1 MNKLNL
7 EKCKK
12 NKEEYDKKI
21 KSLDY
26 KIVET
31 SVEMYNAKSKNIQ
44 PNQEENENSKFNQ
57 LKYKIQ
63 QYELEKENLT
73 KELWKSLAEIK
84 NEFSKIIDK
93 KMREDQNKKG
103 SYITAMFI
111 VNKIVDVYFNADE
124 LLRLSYLFEEEKTE
138 ELTYTEIVE
147 QNIIKPEPQKQIVNF
162 DIEEQRIIDFENLLN
177 HIIKVSRN
185 YRTDVEKALSR
196 FIINYKIIKNA
207 QYLQNDFDNI
217 TNNYLDIYKS
227 VIKKFE
233 KDESIE
239 ALQVRINNEEQN
251 IKNIEN
257 KLLTN
262 NIAIN
267 EMQRQMQELTKIYF
281 VGGYV
286 RKLLS
291 QVDVLQEDSNVKN
304 QNINENVSQLSKKVE
319 KDNGQEVFKKIKKLA
334 YDKRMNHIIEI
345 SKWTK
350 NIEEKLKFFH
360 LEESDFQFV
369 IYTIRQT
376 ESECNANFEQV
387 ANMII
392 RLCDANLQLEQIE
405 ENEKVKNKELQKE
418 IDTTQILKDGI
429 ENIKKKYSKIPFIGR
444 KVTSILSAK
453 MLNE

>member
-291 QVDVLQEDSNVKN
+291 QVNVLQEDSNVKN

-350 NIEEKLKFFH
+350 NIEEKLRLFH

-369 IYTIRQT
+369 IYMIRQT

>member
-31 SVEMYNAKSKNIQ
+31 SVEMYNTKSKNIQ
-44 PNQEENENSKFNQ
+44 PNQEEDENSKFNQ

-138 ELTYTEIVE
+138 ELTHTEIVE

-369 IYTIRQT
+369 IYMIRQT

>member
-1 MNKLNL
+1 M
-7 EKCKK
+7 
-12 NKEEYDKKI
+12 
-21 KSLDY
+21 DY

-31 SVEMYNAKSKNIQ
+31 SVEMYNTKSKNIQ
-44 PNQEENENSKFNQ
+44 PNQEEDENSKFNQ

-84 NEFSKIIDK
+84 NELNKIIDK
-93 KMREDQNKKG
+93 KMREDQNKKS

-124 LLRLSYLFEEEKTE
+124 LLRLSYLYEEEETE
-138 ELTYTEIVE
+138 ELTTTEIVE
-147 QNIIKPEPQKQIVNF
+147 QNIIKPEQQKQIVNF

-304 QNINENVSQLSKKVE
+304 QNINENVAQLSKKVE

>member
-44 PNQEENENSKFNQ
+44 PNQEEDENSKFNQ

-84 NEFSKIIDK
+84 NELNKIIDK
-93 KMREDQNKKG
+93 KMREDQNKKS

-124 LLRLSYLFEEEKTE
+124 LLRLSYLFEEETE
-138 ELTYTEIVE
+138 ELTHTEIVE
-147 QNIIKPEPQKQIVNF
+147 QNIIKPEQQKQIVNF

-369 IYTIRQT
+369 IYMIRQT

>member
-350 NIEEKLKFFH
+350 NIEEKLRLFH

-369 IYTIRQT
+369 IYMIRQT

>member
-44 PNQEENENSKFNQ
+44 PNQEEDENSKFNQ

-84 NEFSKIIDK
+84 NELSKIIDK
-93 KMREDQNKKG
+93 KMREDQSKKG

-138 ELTYTEIVE
+138 ELTHTEIVE

-369 IYTIRQT
+369 IYMIRQT

>member
-31 SVEMYNAKSKNIQ
+31 SVEMYNTKSKNIQ
-44 PNQEENENSKFNQ
+44 PNQEEDENSKFNQ

-84 NEFSKIIDK
+84 SELSKIIDK
-93 KMREDQNKKG
+93 KMREDQNKKS

-124 LLRLSYLFEEEKTE
+124 LLRLSYLFEEEETE
-138 ELTYTEIVE
+138 ELIHTEIVE
-147 QNIIKPEPQKQIVNF
+147 QNIIKPEQQKQIVNF

-304 QNINENVSQLSKKVE
+304 QNINENVAQLSKKVE

>member
-44 PNQEENENSKFNQ
+44 PNQEEDENSKFNQ

-84 NEFSKIIDK
+84 NELSKIIDK

-138 ELTYTEIVE
+138 ELTHTEIVE

-350 NIEEKLKFFH
+350 NIEEKLRLFH

-369 IYTIRQT
+369 IYMIRQT

>member
-44 PNQEENENSKFNQ
+44 PNQEEDENSKFNQ

-111 VNKIVDVYFNADE
+111 VTKIVDVYCNADE
-124 LLRLSYLFEEEKTE
+124 LLRLSYFFEEEKTE
-138 ELTYTEIVE
+138 ELTHTEIVE

-304 QNINENVSQLSKKVE
+304 QNINENVSRLSKKVE

-369 IYTIRQT
+369 IYMIRQT

-418 IDTTQILKDGI
+418 IDTTQILQDGI

-444 KVTSILSAK
+444 KVGEILNAK
-453 MLNE
+453 MLN

>member
-1 MNKLNL
+1 M
-7 EKCKK
+7 
-12 NKEEYDKKI
+12 
-21 KSLDY
+21 
-26 KIVET
+26 
-31 SVEMYNAKSKNIQ
+31 
-44 PNQEENENSKFNQ
+44 
-57 LKYKIQ
+57 
-63 QYELEKENLT
+63 
-73 KELWKSLAEIK
+73 
-84 NEFSKIIDK
+84 
-93 KMREDQNKKG
+93 
-103 SYITAMFI
+103 
-111 VNKIVDVYFNADE
+111 
-124 LLRLSYLFEEEKTE
+124 
-138 ELTYTEIVE
+138 
-147 QNIIKPEPQKQIVNF
+147 
-162 DIEEQRIIDFENLLN
+162 
-177 HIIKVSRN
+177 
-185 YRTDVEKALSR
+185 
-196 FIINYKIIKNA
+196 
-207 QYLQNDFDNI
+207 
-217 TNNYLDIYKS
+217 
-227 VIKKFE
+227 
-233 KDESIE
+233 
-239 ALQVRINNEEQN
+239 QVRINNEEQN

>member
-138 ELTYTEIVE
+138 ELTHTEIVE

-369 IYTIRQT
+369 IYMIRQT

>member
-31 SVEMYNAKSKNIQ
+31 SVEMYNTKSKNIQ
-44 PNQEENENSKFNQ
+44 PNQEEDENSKFNQ

-138 ELTYTEIVE
+138 ELTHTEIVE

-350 NIEEKLKFFH
+350 NIEEKLRLFH

-369 IYTIRQT
+369 IYMIRQT

>member
-84 NEFSKIIDK
+84 NELSKIIDK

-138 ELTYTEIVE
+138 ELTHTEIVE

-319 KDNGQEVFKKIKKLA
+319 KDNRQEVFKKIKKLA

>member
-44 PNQEENENSKFNQ
+44 PNQEEDENSKFNQ

-84 NEFSKIIDK
+84 NELSKIIDK

-138 ELTYTEIVE
+138 ELTHTEIVE

>member
-31 SVEMYNAKSKNIQ
+31 SVEMYNTKSKSIQ
-44 PNQEENENSKFNQ
+44 PNQEEDENSKFNQ

-84 NEFSKIIDK
+84 NELNKIIDK
-93 KMREDQNKKG
+93 KMREDQNKKS

-138 ELTYTEIVE
+138 ELIHTEIVE
-147 QNIIKPEPQKQIVNF
+147 QNIIKPEQQKQIVNF

>member
-31 SVEMYNAKSKNIQ
+31 SVEMYNTKSKNIQ
-44 PNQEENENSKFNQ
+44 PNQEEDENSKFNQ

-93 KMREDQNKKG
+93 KMREDQNKK
-103 SYITAMFI
+103 SAYITAMFI

-138 ELTYTEIVE
+138 ELTHTEIVE

>member
-44 PNQEENENSKFNQ
+44 PNQEEDENSKFNQ

-84 NEFSKIIDK
+84 NELSKIIDK

-124 LLRLSYLFEEEKTE
+124 LLRLSYLFEEEETE
-138 ELTYTEIVE
+138 KLTHTEIVE

-369 IYTIRQT
+369 IYMIRQT

>member
-138 ELTYTEIVE
+138 ELTHTEIVE

-319 KDNGQEVFKKIKKLA
+319 KDNRQEVFKKIKKLA

-350 NIEEKLKFFH
+350 NIEEKLRLFH

-369 IYTIRQT
+369 IYMIRQT

>member
-44 PNQEENENSKFNQ
+44 PNQEEDENSKFNQ

-84 NEFSKIIDK
+84 SELSKIIDK

-124 LLRLSYLFEEEKTE
+124 LLRLSYLFEEEETE
-138 ELTYTEIVE
+138 KLTHTEIVE

-291 QVDVLQEDSNVKN
+291 QVDVLQEDSNVKS

-350 NIEEKLKFFH
+350 NIEEKLRLFH

-369 IYTIRQT
+369 IYMIRQT

>member
-44 PNQEENENSKFNQ
+44 PNQEEDENSKFNQ

-84 NEFSKIIDK
+84 NELSKIIDK

-138 ELTYTEIVE
+138 ELTHTEIVE

-369 IYTIRQT
+369 IYMIRQT

>member
-31 SVEMYNAKSKNIQ
+31 SVEMYNTKSKNIQ
-44 PNQEENENSKFNQ
+44 PNQEEDENSKFNQ

-84 NEFSKIIDK
+84 NELNKIIDK
-93 KMREDQNKKG
+93 KMREDQNKKS

-124 LLRLSYLFEEEKTE
+124 LLRLSYLFEEETE
-138 ELTYTEIVE
+138 ELTHTEIVE
-147 QNIIKPEPQKQIVNF
+147 QNIIKPEQQKQIVNF

-369 IYTIRQT
+369 IYMIRQT

>member
-31 SVEMYNAKSKNIQ
+31 SVEMYNTKSKNIQ

-138 ELTYTEIVE
+138 ELTHTEIVE

-369 IYTIRQT
+369 IYMIRQT

>member
-84 NEFSKIIDK
+84 NELSKIIDK

-138 ELTYTEIVE
+138 ELTHTEIVE

-319 KDNGQEVFKKIKKLA
+319 KDNRQEVFKKIKKLA

-350 NIEEKLKFFH
+350 NIEEKLRLFH

-369 IYTIRQT
+369 IYMIRQT

>member
-44 PNQEENENSKFNQ
+44 PNQEEDENSKFNQ

-138 ELTYTEIVE
+138 ELTHTEIVE

-369 IYTIRQT
+369 IYMIRQT

>member
-44 PNQEENENSKFNQ
+44 PNQEEDENSKFNQ

-84 NEFSKIIDK
+84 NELSKIIDK

-350 NIEEKLKFFH
+350 NIEEKLRLFH

-369 IYTIRQT
+369 IYMIRQT

>member
-31 SVEMYNAKSKNIQ
+31 SVEMYNTKSKNIQ
-44 PNQEENENSKFNQ
+44 PNQEEDENSKFNQ

-84 NEFSKIIDK
+84 NELNKIIDK
-93 KMREDQNKKG
+93 KMREDQNKKS

-124 LLRLSYLFEEEKTE
+124 LLRLSYLFEEEETE
-138 ELTYTEIVE
+138 ELTHTEIVE
-147 QNIIKPEPQKQIVNF
+147 QNIIKPEQQKQIVNF

-196 FIINYKIIKNA
+196 FIINYIIIKNA

>member
-44 PNQEENENSKFNQ
+44 PNQEEDENSKFNQ

-138 ELTYTEIVE
+138 ELTHTEIVE

>member
-93 KMREDQNKKG
+93 KMREDQNKKS

-350 NIEEKLKFFH
+350 NIEEKLRLFH

>member
-31 SVEMYNAKSKNIQ
+31 SVEMYNTKSKNIQ
-44 PNQEENENSKFNQ
+44 PNQEEDETSKFNQ

-84 NEFSKIIDK
+84 NELNKIIDK
-93 KMREDQNKKG
+93 KMREDQNKKS

-138 ELTYTEIVE
+138 ELTHTEIVE

-350 NIEEKLKFFH
+350 NIEEKLRLFH

-369 IYTIRQT
+369 IYMIRQT

>member
-84 NEFSKIIDK
+84 NELSKIIDK

-138 ELTYTEIVE
+138 ELTHTEIVE

-350 NIEEKLKFFH
+350 NIEEKLRLFH

-369 IYTIRQT
+369 IYMIRQT

>member
-44 PNQEENENSKFNQ
+44 PNQEEDENSKFNQ

-124 LLRLSYLFEEEKTE
+124 LLRLSYLFEEEKTK
-138 ELTYTEIVE
+138 ELTHTEIVE